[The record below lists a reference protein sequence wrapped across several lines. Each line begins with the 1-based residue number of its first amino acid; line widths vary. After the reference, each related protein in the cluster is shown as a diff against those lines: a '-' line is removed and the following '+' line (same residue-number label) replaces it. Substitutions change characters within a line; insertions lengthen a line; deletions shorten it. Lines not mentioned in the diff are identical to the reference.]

1 MFALLCSAVLG
12 AVEAPPFT
20 VSAQNCNSLNLT
32 GITSNLDSKLEA
44 ITSTKSDI
52 ILLSDIRMVN
62 SKGVKGSERIRR
74 YLRDNRNR
82 AYDFHYNS
90 TSNGRG
96 VAILIAMSLN
106 TIVNRIWRDQAENIL
121 VMDIS
126 LNGCDITVGSI
137 YGPNNTGREFYR
149 YLNLAIGES
158 VGRYKVIGGD
168 WNTVLD
174 PLPVQHNIDVINMA
188 AVPNPA
194 NSNLLREMCEAK
206 DLCDPY
212 RVLYPTKRDYSYTP
226 FGDTRKNRS
235 RLDFF
240 LISNNLIPALE
251 LCSISPSVLCA
262 HFDHKNI
269 SLAIN
274 CKPNLTAKKRS
285 SQTAF

>member
-1 MFALLCSAVLG
+1 M
-12 AVEAPPFT
+12 
-20 VSAQNCNSLNLT
+20 VS
-32 GITSNLDSKLEA
+32 
-44 ITSTKSDI
+44 
-52 ILLSDIRMVN
+52 
-62 SKGVKGSERIRR
+62 SKGVKGSECIRR

-82 AYDFHYNS
+82 AYDFYHHS

-106 TIVNRIWRDQAENIL
+106 TKVSRIWRDQAENIL

-126 LNGCDITVGSI
+126 SNGCDVTIGSV

-149 YLNLAIGES
+149 FLNLAIGES
-158 VGRYKVIGGD
+158 VGKYKVIGGD

-188 AVPNPA
+188 ALPNPA
-194 NSNLLREMCEAK
+194 NLVLLRKMYEPKEV
-206 DLCDPY
+206 CDPY
-212 RVLYPTKRDYSYTP
+212 RVLYPTKRDYSYTL

-251 LCSISPSVLCA
+251 QCSISPSVLCA
-262 HFDHKNI
+262 LFDHKNI
-269 SLAIN
+269 SMSIN
-274 CKPNLTAKKRS
+274 CKPDHTAKKRS
-285 SQTAF
+285 